1 VTGTAGGEAAGS
13 KAAVWNGYLYSLGE
27 YMAKKIY
34 IGCDNAAVE
43 MKNTVKKLIESLGY
57 ETEDVG
63 VASDSDATYYPVIAE
78 RVAKRIIE
86 SGYKDNGVL
95 ICGTGIGMA
104 MSANKFKGIRAAV
117 CHDNF
122 SAERAK
128 LSNDANVLCMGA
140 RVIGSELAKKIT
152 KEWLS
157 LEFVDGSST
166 PKVEA
171 IKEIDAKNFK

>member
-1 VTGTAGGEAAGS
+1 MV
-13 KAAVWNGYLYSLGE
+13 
-27 YMAKKIY
+27 KKIY
-34 IGCDNAAVE
+34 IGCDNAAVDL
-43 MKNTVKKLIESLGY
+43 KNTIKKLIDSMGIEV
-57 ETEDVG
+57 EDVG
-63 VASDSDATYYPVIAE
+63 VDSTSDMTEYPHVAE
-78 RVAKRIIE
+78 KVALKVIE

-104 MSANKFKGIRAAV
+104 ISANKFKGIRAAV

-140 RVIGSELAKKIT
+140 RVIGAELAKKIT

-157 LEFVDGSST
+157 LEFKDGSST
-166 PKVEA
+166 PKVNA
-171 IKEIDAKNFK
+171 IKKLDEKNFK